1 MKRSLLDNLFYRNI
15 FRQLSLILI
24 VFVNSQMLA
33 QQTRVVTN
41 LNDSGVGSLRQ
52 TINGSSHG
60 DIITFNPSLLAN
72 GSATIFLNSEIGF
85 NRSLTIRGLFSGND
99 SLFIS
104 GNDSSSIFYIN
115 GNTFALPVRV
125 HLENLVFKN
134 AIRTE
139 TDPLKFDV
147 GGGAIF
153 AEGLEYFETRNVMMR
168 NNRAMGVAN
177 GGAIFLTDIDSVY
190 LKNCTFFANNTD
202 TVNTPRGGLGGAVRT
217 KLCNVIVDSCVFKAN
232 ISSGLGGGI
241 SSVFGS
247 LKIVSSLFMGNR
259 AGNLG
264 PQNGYSPQ
272 GGAVSAYSLDSL
284 FVDGS
289 SFVDNR
295 SHAYGGAL
303 YIYGS
308 NSLINKSIFRQNSTR
323 APLSYGG
330 AVSVPYSPG
339 SISKVVVANCTLDS
353 NHALKGGAVFFS
365 DKDLTVRDCLLNDN
379 HGDEGGAISGQSGSL
394 LVKNSTLFD
403 NNATSEGS
411 DCYLSADM
419 TCIINKS
426 SLLNTSNVT
435 SMFFGYPLSGQVPT
449 TGRIHSSIIVN
460 GGNSIH
466 NSTANIISDG
476 YNIFSGNPSFA
487 IATDTSGFTLASL
500 QLRPLG
506 NYGGLTECMPPML
519 SSSALNAGNPFDF
532 APAQNGPVFGRR
544 DCGAAESSVTS
555 SDTAELCTS
564 YQWRGMTLSTSGT
577 YTDTLFNSNSIDSIF
592 HLNLEKPDSLVQ
604 ILNGKL
610 VAPSRDGITSYQWIN
625 CNLPITEI
633 SGAEDSI
640 FQPSVNGSYAVV
652 MSRPE
657 CIDTSDCISFDQV
670 SIREHE
676 LPPSFVTF
684 YPNPS
689 NGSISIKIAENIKMD
704 VLMIYDLQGRPLA
717 SHKISNYELNLGYLS
732 PGVFILEWH
741 TIDGNVQR
749 DRLVIE

>member
-1 MKRSLLDNLFYRNI
+1 MNNLFCLNM

-24 VFVNSQMLA
+24 IFVSSQMLA
-33 QQTRVVTN
+33 QQTLVVTN
-41 LNDSGVGSLRQ
+41 LNDTGVGSLRQ
-52 TINGSSHG
+52 TINGSLHG
-60 DIITFNPSLLAN
+60 DTITFNPSLLVN

-125 HLENLVFKN
+125 HLESLVLKN

-147 GGGAIF
+147 GGGAIY
-153 AEGLEYFETRNVMMR
+153 AEGLEYFEARNVKMR

-177 GGAIFLTDIDSVY
+177 GGAIFLADIDTVY

-202 TVNTPRGGLGGAVRT
+202 TVNSPRGGLGGAVRT

-232 ISSGLGGGI
+232 ISSRIGGGI
-241 SSVFGS
+241 SSLNGS

-264 PQNGYSPQ
+264 PQNSSLPW

-295 SHAYGGAL
+295 SHVYGGAL
-303 YIYGS
+303 YIKES
-308 NSLINKSIFRQNSTR
+308 NSLINKSIFKQNSTR
-323 APLSYGG
+323 RAPFSYGG
-330 AVSVPYSPG
+330 AVAVPFSQG
-339 SISKVVVANCTLDS
+339 STSKVVFANCTLDS
-353 NHALKGGAVFFS
+353 NHAQKGGAIFFS
-365 DKDLTVRDCLLNDN
+365 HQDLTIRDCLLNDN
-379 HGDEGGAISGQSGSL
+379 YGDEGGAIYGQTGSL
-394 LVKNSTLFD
+394 LVRNSTLYD

-466 NSTANIISDG
+466 NSTANITSDG

-487 IATDTSGFTLASL
+487 IATDTSGHTLASL
-500 QLRPLG
+500 QLLPLG
-506 NYGGLTECMPPML
+506 NYGGCTECMPPML
-519 SSSALNAGNPFDF
+519 GSSALNAGDPLDF
-532 APAQNGPVFGRR
+532 TLAQNGPVFGLR
-544 DCGAAESSVTS
+544 DCGAAEASVTS

-564 YQWRGMTLSTSGT
+564 YQWRGMTLSSPGT
-577 YTDTLFNSNSIDSIF
+577 YVDTLFNSNSIDSIVF
-592 HLNLEKPDSLVQ
+592 LNLEKPDSLVQ

-610 VAPSRDGITSYQWIN
+610 VAPSRDGITSYQWII
-625 CNLPITEI
+625 CNTPITEI
-633 SGAEDSI
+633 SGAKDSI
-640 FQPSVNGSYAVV
+640 FQPSVNGNYAVI
-652 MSRPE
+652 MSRLG
-657 CIDTSDCISFDQV
+657 CIDTSDCISFNQI
-670 SIREHE
+670 SIREHK
-676 LPPSFVTF
+676 LPASFVNF

-689 NGSISIKIAENIKMD
+689 NGSISIKIAENIKLE

-717 SHKISNYELNLGYLS
+717 SHKISNYELSLGNLP

-741 TIDGNVQR
+741 TIDGNVQK